1 MKGVHGKMKD
11 GRKRVFMLALYS
23 YFTVGCMVLTVNA
36 ALKSLI
42 AEYQW
47 SDSQGGLL
55 ISCMSVGNLITSVL
69 TGIITRRFGRQ
80 RTMLLWGVLICVS
93 FALLT
98 VLPTPALFYP
108 LMLLAG
114 FSWGGINSLDNTVV
128 SELYDGSASR
138 LNVMHACYAVGA
150 VLMPLLL
157 GFVLLRGGSWRVTAW
172 VVALLG
178 LGLVAMAWRIPLPE
192 RPAPRADAAGRAE
205 VPFLREAGFY
215 LGMVMFFTYVGVE
228 TAASAWLPSYLSQT
242 DAFFRRVP
250 SETMVSLLW
259 LTMIVGRLVFAAVGA
274 RLNKRVLL
282 AALSAGFLLGMLGLT
297 CLTGSTAL
305 LILSVA
311 FMGLSMSAM
320 YASCV
325 ASNTR
330 YVAGSAVA
338 PGILFG
344 MGGLGGAAV
353 PYLAGLVSDQRGLHA
368 GMASLCVFLAL
379 LLAAALASLLMEK
392 RKGARE

>member
-1 MKGVHGKMKD
+1 
-11 GRKRVFMLALYS
+11 
-23 YFTVGCMVLTVNA
+23 MVLTVNA
-36 ALKSLI
+36 ALKSII
-42 AEYQW
+42 AEFAW

-55 ISCMSVGNLITSVL
+55 ISCMSMGNLITSVL
-69 TGIITRRFGRQ
+69 TGVLTRRLGRR
-80 RTMLLWGVLICVS
+80 RTMILWGALVCLS

-98 VLPTPALFYP
+98 VLPAPMLFYP

-114 FSWGGINSLDNTVV
+114 FSWGGVNSLDNTVV

-150 VLMPLLL
+150 VMMPLVL
-157 GFVLLRGGSWRVTAW
+157 GFVLLQGGSWRVTAW
-172 VVALLG
+172 VVSLLG
-178 LGLVAMAWRIPLPE
+178 LGLVIMAWRVPLPE
-192 RPAPRADAAGRAE
+192 RLAPRADEADRAE

-215 LGMVMFFTYVGVE
+215 LGIVMFFTYVGVE

-242 DAFFRRVP
+242 DEFFRRVP

-259 LTMIVGRLVFAAVGA
+259 LTMIVGRLIFAAVGA

-282 AALSAGFLLGMLGLT
+282 LALSTGFLMGMLGLT
-297 CLTGSTAL
+297 CLTGSTVL

-353 PYLAGLVSDQRGLHA
+353 PYLAGLVSDQHGLHA

-379 LLAAALASLLMEK
+379 LVAAALCSLLLEG
-392 RKGARE
+392 RKGARV